1 MVYVC
6 RDMKC
11 RGIYLALFT
20 NPEGDSYFSIYQI
33 KFIVFLV
40 FVCMTASFIA
50 QFSSSEI
57 SQNEMPSW
65 LRSRLGRKSVNSLR
79 GYAELR

>member
-1 MVYVC
+1 MQFC
-6 RDMKC
+6 CKFSKETTF
-11 RGIYLALFT
+11 YLPVNTEKL
-20 NPEGDSYFSIYQI
+20 

-40 FVCMTASFIA
+40 FVCTTASFIA

-65 LRSRLGRKSVNSLR
+65 LRSQIS
-79 GYAELR
+79 E